1 MQVRIPGEIDLSVY
15 GNVELSAVLARGQ
28 YRECTDAEL
37 KAGLVELEK
46 LIGPKL
52 SKAPGW
58 LRRLVF
64 VKSTK
69 NIGCIV
75 THVRVAMNPDA
86 PWRDP
91 DDLHP
96 IPIGLPLAQA
106 VALLASEKNPEVELQ
121 RRQRLVDEFD
131 AGQEAKQKANM
142 ERQAA
147 EAEATRRAAKERSD
161 FKADDWEKK
170 LTDPIRFVL
179 KLAVLVEKR
188 DPALAADVRSLI
200 AEMDAHVKAIAR
212 GKPGLDFPRGK
223 WWLDAV
229 DSGEK
234 AA

>member
-1 MQVRIPGEIDLSVY
+1 MRIPGTIDLSVY
-15 GNVELSAVLARGQ
+15 GDPELSAVLARDQ
-28 YRECTDAEL
+28 YRTPTDEEL

-64 VKSTK
+64 VKASG
-69 NIGCIV
+69 NIGCVV
-75 THVRVAMNPDA
+75 THVRQAMHPDQ
-86 PWRDP
+86 PWRDS
-91 DDLHP
+91 DDTHP
-96 IPIGLPLAQA
+96 VPLALPLAQA
-106 VALLASEKNPEVELQ
+106 VALLASALNPEIELQ
-121 RRQRLVDEFD
+121 RRQRLCDEFD

-147 EAEATRRAAKERSD
+147 EAAENRRANKERAD

-170 LTDPIRFVL
+170 LTDPIRFAL

-200 AEMDAHVKAIAR
+200 AEMDAHAKAIAK
-212 GKPGLDFPRGK
+212 GQAGLDFPRAK

-229 DSGEK
+229 DAGTK

>member
-96 IPIGLPLAQA
+96 IPIGLPLAQG
-106 VALLASEKNPEVELQ
+106 VALLASEKNPEIELA
-121 RRQRLVDEFD
+121 RRLRLRDE
-131 AGQEAKQKANM
+131 QEA
-142 ERQAA
+142 AA
-147 EAEATRRAAKERSD
+147 EARQEENRARQEAEAAENRRAAKERSD
-161 FKADDWEKK
+161 FKADAWEKT

-179 KLAVLVEKR
+179 KLAVLVQGR
-188 DPALAADVRSLI
+188 DKDLAADIRSLV
-200 AEMDAHVKAIAR
+200 AEMDAHAKDIAR
-212 GKPGLDFPRGK
+212 GKPGLDFPKAR
-223 WWLDAV
+223 WWADSDDA
-229 DSGEK
+229 STK

>member
-1 MQVRIPGEIDLSVY
+1 MRIPGTIDLSVY
-15 GNVELSAVLARGQ
+15 GDPVLSAELAREQ
-28 YRECTDAEL
+28 YRTPTDEEL

-64 VKSTK
+64 VKSTG
-69 NIGCIV
+69 NIGCVV
-75 THVRVAMNPDA
+75 THCRQAMHPDA
-86 PWRDP
+86 PWRDS

-96 IPIGLPLAQA
+96 IPLALPLAQA
-106 VALLASEKNPEVELQ
+106 VALLASAANPETELA

-147 EAEATRRAAKERSD
+147 EAAENRRALKERGD
-161 FKADDWEKK
+161 FRATEWAA
-170 LTDPIRFVL
+170 LSPLQRLILRFA
-179 KLAVLVEKR
+179 LAVADR
-188 DPALAADVRSLI
+188 DPKLAADLRGALN
-200 AEMDAHVKAIAR
+200 AETADTKGAN
-212 GKPGLDFPRGK
+212 FPRGQ
-223 WWLDAV
+223 WWEGFAV
-229 DSGEK
+229 D

>member
-1 MQVRIPGEIDLSVY
+1 MRIPGTIDLSVY
-15 GNVELSAVLARGQ
+15 GDPVLSAELAREQ
-28 YRECTDAEL
+28 YRTPTDEEL

-58 LRRLVF
+58 LRRLCII
-64 VKSTK
+64 KSTG
-69 NIGCIV
+69 NIGCVV
-75 THVRVAMNPDA
+75 THCRQAMHPEA
-86 PWRDP
+86 PWRDS

-96 IPIGLPLAQA
+96 VPLALPLAQA
-106 VALLASEKNPEVELQ
+106 VALLASEKNPEIELA

-147 EAEATRRAAKERSD
+147 EAAANAAALKERRD
-161 FKADDWEKK
+161 YKADDWEKK
-170 LTDPIRFVL
+170 LSDPIRFVL

-200 AEMDAHVKAIAR
+200 AEMDAHAKAIAK
-212 GKPGLDFPRGK
+212 GQAGLDFPRANRFDIQSLLG
-223 WWLDAV
+223 
-229 DSGEK
+229 
-234 AA
+234 